1 MKTRETDRLFI
12 FFVIWAIIMLL
23 LFATTQCNGQN
34 IDIRLLRTINTPH
47 ELKMDGFMRGISNST
62 FMIVIGTPVAMSTF
76 GVIDCD
82 HKMLVNTLLLIASTA
97 VNLGTT
103 DIIKHQVNRMRPFDR
118 YSDILDKSRM
128 NPVFYD
134 PSFPSGHTSS
144 AFNMATFLS
153 LAYPKWYVIAPA
165 ALWATSVA
173 YSRMYL
179 GVHYPSDVLAG
190 AVLGAGTAYLTYYL
204 NKHYSICRKFKPV
217 KPLGWMN

>member
-1 MKTRETDRLFI
+1 MNKTR
-12 FFVIWAIIMLL
+12 
-23 LFATTQCNGQN
+23 
-34 IDIRLLRTINTPH
+34 
-47 ELKMDGFMRGISNST
+47 
-62 FMIVIGTPVAMSTF
+62 
-76 GVIDCD
+76 
-82 HKMLVNTLLLIASTA
+82 
-97 VNLGTT
+97 
-103 DIIKHQVNRMRPFDR
+103 
-118 YSDILDKSRM
+118 M
-128 NPVFYD
+128 NFTYD

-144 AFNMATFLS
+144 AFNTATFICLT
-153 LAYPKWYVIAPA
+153 YPKWYVIAPA